1 MNYWMIRN
9 FPLLKE
15 LSDSR
20 NKRKAEEKM
29 QDFFCKLLAAVLKEM
44 NVYDMLN
51 AQKGNKKDCFQVPNV
66 TFDQTTIIFF
76 VNRNVNSNNA
86 R

>member
-29 QDFFCKLLAAVLKEM
+29 QDLFCKLLAAVSKEM

-51 AQKGNKKDCFQVPNV
+51 AQK
-66 TFDQTTIIFF
+66 
-76 VNRNVNSNNA
+76 
-86 R
+86 